1 MASTAFATSNWD
13 SVAPPRSPSQRTPI
27 RSRQGKSFQAW
38 KVFGVFER
46 QGPENYALNLSL
58 ARCSPFGS
66 GSRGVTSGRACVLAG
81 AAQPPQFLLGSKTF
95 PGDLAV
101 DAGILGGPVVQSKQ
115 QERCRDKDCH

>member
-27 RSRQGKSFQAW
+27 RSRQGKSFKAW

-66 GSRGVTSGRACVLAG
+66 GSLEVTSGRACVLTG

-95 PGDLAV
+95 LRDLAFDTEIRGRPTV
-101 DAGILGGPVVQSKQ
+101 YSI
-115 QERCRDKDCH
+115 E